1 MEQKVK
7 DWILIEYKNV
17 SRPINA
23 EDSFMIKYRNIAIEN
38 AIHRCYG
45 IIMFAINNCFE
56 DYNDEL
62 AKWWDDEMLH
72 KFKALK
78 RRE

>member
-1 MEQKVK
+1 
-7 DWILIEYKNV
+7 
-17 SRPINA
+17 
-23 EDSFMIKYRNIAIEN
+23 MIKYRNIAIEN